1 MLTIQPTDAV
11 LGAKVRGLD
20 LTRPVSDLDFGR
32 LLNGLGTYGVLHCP
46 DMHFDMD
53 SFKAFS
59 LRFGDIQG
67 SPVPGDNAIGLAY
80 GGVGTLSNLKE
91 NGAYIGAAYAGQDW
105 HTDMSYRDVIGFV
118 NLLYG
123 IRIPRRD
130 GKPLGGTEFSNMH
143 AAYDSLP
150 DALKTRLNG
159 MTASHSYEKFWEHMR
174 LDKGADRPPM
184 TEEQRRAR
192 PPVTHPLFLT
202 HPISGRKVL
211 YCNPGYTVKINELP
225 ADESD
230 QILNQLFDHQLEQRF
245 RHTHLWTEN
254 DLIIWDHIGTIH
266 RAIDDYG
273 PNDIRLMR
281 RCQIM
286 ANKVFDPAFL
296 TLARTA
302 AQEET
307 RA

>member
-1 MLTIQPTDAV
+1 MLIIEQTGAV
-11 LGAKVRGLD
+11 LGATVRGLD
-20 LTRPVSDLDFGR
+20 VSRPVSDHDFGCI
-32 LLNGLGTYGVLHCP
+32 LNALGEHGVLHFP
-46 DMHFDMD
+46 DMQMD
-53 SFKAFS
+53 LDDFKAFS

-67 SPVPGDNAIGLAY
+67 SPVPGINAIGQAY
-80 GGVGTLSNLKE
+80 GGVGTLSNLKQ
-91 NGAYIGAAYAGQDW
+91 NGQYVGAPYAGQDW
-105 HTDMSYRDVIGFV
+105 HTDMSYREVIGFV

-143 AAYDSLP
+143 AAHDGLP
-150 DALKTRLNG
+150 EELRARLDG

-174 LDKGADRPPM
+174 LNKGSDRPPM
-184 TEEQRRAR
+184 TEEQRLAR

-211 YCNPGYTVKINELP
+211 YCNPGYTVRINELSR
-225 ADESD
+225 DESD
-230 QILNQLFDHQLEQRF
+230 RMLNVLFEHQLEARF
-245 RHTHLWTEN
+245 RHTHHWTEN

-273 PNDIRLMR
+273 PDDIRLMR

-286 ANKVFDPAFL
+286 ATKVFDPAFL
-296 TLARTA
+296 ELARTA
-302 AQEET
+302 AQENA
-307 RA
+307 R